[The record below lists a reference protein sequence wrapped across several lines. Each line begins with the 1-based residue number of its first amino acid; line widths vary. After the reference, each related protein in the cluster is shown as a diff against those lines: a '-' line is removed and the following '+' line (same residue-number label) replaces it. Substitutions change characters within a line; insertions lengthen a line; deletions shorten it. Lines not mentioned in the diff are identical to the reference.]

1 MAGIGALGHSTMAF
15 DPAREVPHPS
25 RRSLHA
31 LDWFVFFVADVQSG
45 FGPFVA
51 VYLTTQKWTQFDIG
65 LVMTVAGL
73 RALIRHVPGGALVDS
88 ARSEGVVAGA
98 AIAAIGGSALAYAIW
113 PIFLLLLPPA
123 SLPSPPGS

>member
-1 MAGIGALGHSTMAF
+1 MAGIGALSPSIAAA
-15 DPAREVPHPS
+15 DRAADVPHPS
-25 RRSLHA
+25 RRSLRG

-73 RALIRHVPGGALVDS
+73 ISLIGQVPGGALVD
-88 ARSEGVVAGA
+88 AAHSERVVAGA
-98 AIAAIGGSALAYAIW
+98 AVAAIGCVALVYA
-113 PIFLLLLPPA
+113 
-123 SLPSPPGS
+123 